1 MQVEELIL
9 TALANTKDDGLDD
22 LTLKKLLPGN
32 INDEARI

>member
-9 TALANTKDDGLDD
+9 TALANTTDDGHDD